1 MGECLPIRRSILKR
15 CSSKPRLPPDWHCYR
30 SKTYPDQLYFYN
42 VKTKISI
49 WDVAEVMKIAKSE
62 KKVTFSPTVRCQSS
76 TTLESGSVS
85 VERSHERFKK
95 IDHTKK
101 TLVTR
106 KQVTWVEELPP
117 LEYDGHQQSQSA
129 EVNQVRLVNTVSQ
142 VTPQQFPSSPFPNP
156 QVVNQSLSL
165 EIQAS
170 LSSSRCLLKRNRDQ
184 FEEDSEDKENIP
196 RPKASNIFR
205 SPDKDREAAIRK
217 RGMISEGWCESNNNT
232 Y

>member
-1 MGECLPIRRSILKR
+1 M
-15 CSSKPRLPPDWHCYR
+15 
-30 SKTYPDQLYFYN
+30 
-42 VKTKISI
+42 
-49 WDVAEVMKIAKSE
+49 
-62 KKVTFSPTVRCQSS
+62 
-76 TTLESGSVS
+76 
-85 VERSHERFKK
+85 
-95 IDHTKK
+95 
-101 TLVTR
+101 
-106 KQVTWVEELPP
+106 
-117 LEYDGHQQSQSA
+117 
-129 EVNQVRLVNTVSQ
+129 SQ

-217 RGMISEGWCESNNNT
+217 REMSSEMRDGASPT
-232 Y
+232 TKP